1 MSEDKAHSTLEH
13 FVNGAFKFCQLI
25 GNALSAY
32 HKWYI
37 KNADTIEQYILAFA
51 NLGHWYAAVKVLAD
65 HQIVFTEDLTTEQ
78 ITAINNGDNVD
89 EIVEKHFF
97 SNNSQHIND
106 VICRCQMYV
115 QLTSYAELFTQ
126 ITAAYE
132 ASHFHLACI
141 GMFAVVDC
149 VLADFS
155 ENSKT
160 NYKSRIEDIEKKIDA
175 HLELN
180 DLDKKTLCIMRTITS
195 FEEYIFK
202 SHPFSENEPD
212 GLNRHWVIHG
222 RTRRMYD
229 RMDFLKIVLWLDA
242 IAFLDRKISSKT

>member
-1 MSEDKAHSTLEH
+1 MAEDKVHGRLES
-13 FVNGAFKFCQLI
+13 FINGAIRFCQLI
-25 GNALSAY
+25 GTAFSAY
-32 HKWYI
+32 HNWYT
-37 KNADTIEQYILAFA
+37 KNADSIEQYILTFA
-51 NLGHWYAAVKVLAD
+51 NLGCWYAAVESLAD

-78 ITAINNGDNVD
+78 ITAINKNDNAD
-89 EIVEKHFF
+89 EIVECYFF
-97 SNNSQHIND
+97 SNNGQHIND
-106 VICRCQMYV
+106 VISRCQIYV
-115 QLTSYAELFTQ
+115 QSTVYAELFAQ
-126 ITAAYE
+126 IIAAYE

-141 GMFAVVDC
+141 GMFSIVDG

-155 ENSKT
+155 ENPKT
-160 NYKSRIEDIEKKIDA
+160 NYKSRIEDIQKKIDDN
-175 HLELN
+175 LELN

-222 RTRRMYD
+222 RTRRMYN
-229 RMDFLKIVLWLDA
+229 RMDFLKILLWLDA